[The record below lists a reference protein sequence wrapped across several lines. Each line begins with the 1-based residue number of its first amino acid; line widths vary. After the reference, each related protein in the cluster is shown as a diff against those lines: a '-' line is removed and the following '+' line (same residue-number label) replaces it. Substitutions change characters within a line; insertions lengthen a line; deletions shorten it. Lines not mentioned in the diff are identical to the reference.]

1 MNQAARKAPQLSIVR
16 PVSQAG
22 GTAPDS
28 TASLND
34 LFGGWLDSVAP
45 RLSQRHSSPVSAFP
59 YQRLPIS
66 TTDIVRVNRATVRES
81 TAHRHWPPDVVA
93 QFLTAEVITRK
104 NKRT

>member
-1 MNQAARKAPQLSIVR
+1 MNQAARKAHQLSIVR
-16 PVSQAG
+16 PVSQAAS
-22 GTAPDS
+22 TVPDS

-34 LFGGWLDSVAP
+34 LFGGWLESVAP
-45 RLSQRHSSPVSAFP
+45 RLSQQQPSRASTFP
-59 YQRLPIS
+59 YQQLPIS

-93 QFLTAEVITRK
+93 QFLTAEVITRR